1 MIDKTDLRI
10 GNVIMDVN
18 APVTSFRT
26 VKAIGLTKVVY
37 DNCITA
43 DFEAIKPILIT
54 PNWLNKLGFER
65 KGDYWH
71 PQKSWHR
78 YCLIHFR
85 KADNIYT
92 LSFEPEG
99 LKETFEPMRFVHQVQ
114 NFHYA
119 LTSRELKIEIS

>member
-26 VKAIGLTKVVY
+26 IKAIGLTKVVY

-43 DFEAIKPILIT
+43 NFEAINPILIT
-54 PNWLNKLGFER
+54 PNWLSKLGFER

-71 PQKSWHR
+71 PKKSWHR
-78 YCLIHFR
+78 YHLIYR
-85 KADNIYT
+85 QKAGNYI

-99 LKETFEPMRFVHQVQ
+99 LKSTFQLMAFVHQVQ

-119 LTSRELKIEIS
+119 LTRKELNIRNS